1 MPLSDKGKHPLR
13 QQRMR
18 TKGWRKPKGAVCVS
32 RPSKWGN
39 PFKSIHPMVAVTLFE
54 DLTLPDLD
62 LSPLRG
68 KVLLCWCRED
78 APCHADVLAWAAN
91 DNADSTRE

>member
-68 KVLLCWCRED
+68 KVLLCWCSED
-78 APCHADVLAWAAN
+78 APCHADVLAWSAN
-91 DNADSTRE
+91 GNADPAGK

>member
-54 DLTLPDLD
+54 DLILPDLD
-62 LSPLRG
+62 VSPLKG
-68 KVLLCWCRED
+68 VVVLCWCSED
-78 APCHADVLAWAAN
+78 EPCHADVLAWAAN

>member
-13 QQRMR
+13 QQRQR
-18 TKGWRKPKGAVCVS
+18 TKGWRKPEGAVCVS

-39 PFKSIHPMVAVTLFE
+39 PFKSSWPLVAVAQFE
-54 DLTLPDLD
+54 DLILPDLD

-68 KVLLCWCRED
+68 KVLLCWCPED
-78 APCHADVLAWAAN
+78 EPCHADVLAWAAN
-91 DNADSTRE
+91 ADSSRK